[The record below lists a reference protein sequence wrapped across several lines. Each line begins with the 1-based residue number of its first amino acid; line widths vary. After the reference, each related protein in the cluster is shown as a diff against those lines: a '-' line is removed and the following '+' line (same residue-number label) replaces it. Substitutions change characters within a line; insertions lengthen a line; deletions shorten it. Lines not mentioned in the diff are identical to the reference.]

1 MTSFEVRELHELHWP
16 LRWGVFEN
24 GVMVGRFTTDA
35 EAYRAAA
42 RS

>member
-1 MTSFEVRELHELHWP
+1 MTTFEVRELHELHWP
-16 LRWGVFEN
+16 LRWGVFAN
-24 GVMVGRFTTDA
+24 GAMVARYMTDA